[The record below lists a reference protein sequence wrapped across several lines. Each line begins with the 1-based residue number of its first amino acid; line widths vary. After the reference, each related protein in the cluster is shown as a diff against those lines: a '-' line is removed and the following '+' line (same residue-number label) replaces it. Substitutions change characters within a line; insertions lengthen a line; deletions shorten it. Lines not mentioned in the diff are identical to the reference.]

1 MNVLSL
7 TCETSSNDV
16 RRPHAHF
23 SALRKYARICTWTLA
38 KQFPRFALPIYSIV
52 FVLTVMSIA
61 VVAVR
66 TKSIGSLFGQLGSYW
81 MALGL
86 LAFVIY

>member
-1 MNVLSL
+1 MMYVVLTL
-7 TCETSSNDV
+7 IL
-16 RRPHAHF
+16 
-23 SALRKYARICTWTLA
+23 ALYGSMHGFVAWTLA
-38 KQFPRFALPIYSIV
+38 KQFPRFALPIYGII

-66 TKSIGSLFGQLGSYW
+66 TKSIGSFFGQLGSYW